1 MKYYNLKL
9 FLLAAILLSFS
20 LSGCMIKVKHGV
32 HIPLVGTFY
41 DYSYL
46 ASLEGGKL
54 GEPLADVVIE
64 DEEKAIELYGSLE
77 EARTFE
83 SYFPDDIKAG
93 KKLDNWWKSPLKSF
107 YPNKYIVKT
116 IRNGFRRTKQD
127 KPQILRW
134 MYYRYGS
141 PFSLLGK
148 ESLKAYWLRYYAS
161 FSPEENVRE
170 SAVSWG
176 IGWHAGGDVGLISQR
191 LIQLAIEDEKYSK
204 YTVRV
209 ANSGRGPIKGVFIEY
224 LQPYLNNTDPEIQNK
239 AKVLEHRIEENLR

>member
-1 MKYYNLKL
+1 MNKHPIKL
-9 FLLAAILLSFS
+9 NICLLPVIVLSFTFT
-20 LSGCMIKVKHGV
+20 GCAMKVKHGV
-32 HIPLVGTFY
+32 YVPLVGTFY

-54 GEPLADVVIE
+54 GEPLQDVTIE
-64 DEEKAIELYGSLE
+64 DEAKAIELYGSLE
-77 EARTFE
+77 EAETFE

-93 KKLDNWWKSPLKSF
+93 KKLDNWWKSPFKSF
-107 YPNKYIVKT
+107 YSNKYIVNT

-161 FSPEENVRE
+161 FSPEEDVRE

-176 IGWHAGGDVGLISQR
+176 IGWHAGGDADLIVKR

-204 YTVRV
+204 YCVRV
-209 ANSGRGPIKGVFIEY
+209 ANGRGKRLKNLFLTY
-224 LQPYLNNTDPEIQNK
+224 LQPYLDDPNPERQNK
-239 AKVLEHRIEENLR
+239 ARVLQKKIE